1 MNESEKLVQ
10 FNCPVKLLELF
21 DEVIT
26 GEYNNRTTALVYAMR
41 QLIGELEE
49 NKRNRKIALKKGAT

>member
-1 MNESEKLVQ
+1 MSEEQVN
-10 FNCPVKLLELF
+10 FNCPSKLLAVF
-21 DEVIT
+21 DKVIK
-26 GEYNNRTTALVYAMR
+26 GEFNNRTTALTHAMR